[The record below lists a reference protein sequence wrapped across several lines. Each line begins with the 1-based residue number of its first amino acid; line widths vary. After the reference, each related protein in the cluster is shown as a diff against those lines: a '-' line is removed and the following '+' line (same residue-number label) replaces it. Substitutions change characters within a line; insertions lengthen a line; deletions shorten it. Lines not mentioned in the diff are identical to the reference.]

1 VLFVRTRGSR
11 NENLDLLILES
22 VDPLKIYSEPL
33 KSMSQL
39 NISLHFYSV
48 HFRYGDSILCSGD
61 TWINTDMYPSS
72 LMCGPNKVNSG
83 YIAIE
88 NSVDGKY
95 V

>member
-1 VLFVRTRGSR
+1 MMKGTCQYLSMCHL
-11 NENLDLLILES
+11 NLLSESWYFRLKKNDLQGQ
-22 VDPLKIYSEPL
+22 IYIDLYPHLS
-33 KSMSQL
+33 
-39 NISLHFYSV
+39 
-48 HFRYGDSILCSGD
+48 
-61 TWINTDMYPSS
+61 YPSS